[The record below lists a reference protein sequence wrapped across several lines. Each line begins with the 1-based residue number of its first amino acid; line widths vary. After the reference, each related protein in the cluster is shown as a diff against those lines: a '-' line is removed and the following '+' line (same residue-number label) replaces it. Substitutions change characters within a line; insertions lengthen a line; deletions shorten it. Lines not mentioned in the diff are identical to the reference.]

1 MACPGREDGRGW
13 RREEGLNAHTAA
25 SCSKCPPV
33 EGGRAPGKGQNL
45 TGRRGGPRTVKGPG
59 ERQRCLTLGK
69 SPGNG
74 DGRKF
79 MDYLA
84 GTPSTLDI

>member
-1 MACPGREDGRGW
+1 MPTCGGRQSTREGSESC
-13 RREEGLNAHTAA
+13 REE
-25 SCSKCPPV
+25 
-33 EGGRAPGKGQNL
+33 R
-45 TGRRGGPRTVKGPG
+45 GPRTVKGPG